1 MTGQKKDNWIVGRLE
16 LSAPSGQRRV
26 SVVSTRLD
34 RQDVIGGWKVR
45 WGFGRNDYRVED
57 GLYAVGAPDGRSPV
71 LVTANYK
78 LSFDALRKELTG
90 IDAWILVLDTAGV
103 NVWCAAGK
111 GKFGTAELLRKIRSE
126 KLEGVVT
133 HRTLILPQLGASGV
147 AAHEIAAS
155 SGFSVVYG
163 PVRAAD
169 IPAFFAKGMVKD
181 DAMRRVNFSLADR
194 MAVAPVELSHALPF
208 LAGAIVLAALFTIAS
223 RFDAAAFVRWA
234 ALLIAPSL
242 VGTLLFPA
250 LLPYLPFKAFAVKG
264 ALLGVAWSGASAFL
278 AGFSPWPFL
287 AFVLVATSLIAFLA
301 MNFTGS
307 STYTCKTGAELE
319 VRIGLPIMAAGA
331 FAGAVIAVAW
341 AVAVML

>member
-1 MTGQKKDNWIVGRLE
+1 MSDRKNDSWMVGSLAVT
-16 LSAPSGQRRV
+16 APGGERRV
-26 SVVSTRLD
+26 PVVATRLD
-34 RQDVIGGWKVR
+34 RKDVIGGWKVR
-45 WGFGRNDYRVED
+45 WGFARNDYRVKA

-111 GKFGTAELLRKIRSE
+111 GTFGTAELLRVIRSE
-126 KLEGVVT
+126 KLEEVVE

-147 AAHEIAAS
+147 AAHEVAA
-155 SGFSVVYG
+155 SGFSVIYG

-169 IPAFFAKGMVKD
+169 IPAFFAKGMEKD
-181 DAMRRVNFSLADR
+181 DAMRRVDFPLADR
-194 MAVAPVELSHALPF
+194 MAVAPVELSHAFPF
-208 LAGAIVLAALFTIAS
+208 LAGAIVLAALFAIAS
-223 RFDAAAFVRWA
+223 RFDTAAFVRWA

-250 LLPYLPFKAFAVKG
+250 LLPYLPFRAFAVKG
-264 ALLGVAWSGASAFL
+264 AILGGVWSGVSAFL
-278 AGFSPWPFL
+278 AGLSAWPSL
-287 AFVLVATSLIAFLA
+287 SFVLVATSLIAFLA

-319 VRIGLPIMAAGA
+319 VRIGLPIMVAGA
-331 FAGAVIAVAW
+331 LAGAVIAAAW
-341 AVAVML
+341 AVVVML